1 MFDSEEGHSVLRGS
15 QNGIV
20 MYEPSVSLPDELFE
34 ALVARL
40 GLAGVALSPSLAV
53 LHLLVASFTDH
64 IAYDNIGIVL
74 GEAGCMHGQH
84 ANRTLHDILV
94 LFDVPFTPFAHV
106 TANQWTRPLVSV
118 QLVMA
123 LVKII
128 IAILAVLGD
137 TTRHGA

>member
-1 MFDSEEGHSVLRGS
+1 MLRGS

-53 LHLLVASFTDH
+53 LHLLVASFTDN

-74 GEAGCMHGQH
+74 GEAVPSTVENDAVERCAVQYRGGYCFV
-84 ANRTLHDILV
+84 LV
-94 LFDVPFTPFAHV
+94 PAFA
-106 TANQWTRPLVSV
+106 
-118 QLVMA
+118 A
-123 LVKII
+123 LLSRVGSPAPIS
-128 IAILAVLGD
+128 A
-137 TTRHGA
+137 RHYRNYRQSLSPV